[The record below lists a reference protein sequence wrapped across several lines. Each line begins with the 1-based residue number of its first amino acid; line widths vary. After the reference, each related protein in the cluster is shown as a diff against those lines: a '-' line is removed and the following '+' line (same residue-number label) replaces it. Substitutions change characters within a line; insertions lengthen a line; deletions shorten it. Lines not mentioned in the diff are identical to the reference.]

1 MVNKFQDYYK
11 RNRLVVEE
19 VIKRIVKIDQVENI
33 DFRDDI
39 RLMNRIEN
47 SSFLVKDKKVSILTS
62 TLKKFFQIMEKE
74 KVLFYEYKYDLLD
87 CLTDLL
93 KALQE

>member
-47 SSFLVKDKKVSILTS
+47 SSFLV
-62 TLKKFFQIMEKE
+62 
-74 KVLFYEYKYDLLD
+74 
-87 CLTDLL
+87 
-93 KALQE
+93 